1 MTIIQI
7 LLLTF
12 FLFAVI
18 IAFFRFR
25 SSDIKFLT
33 FLYWL
38 SFWLVASAIVAVPD
52 ATFYFANKLGIGRG
66 SDLIVYVSLVV
77 IFFLIFRIMATTEKQ
92 KREITELTRII
103 ALKNKDIN
111 I

>member
-7 LLLTF
+7 LLLAF
-12 FLFAVI
+12 FIFAVI
-18 IAFFRFR
+18 IAFLRFR
-25 SSDIKFLT
+25 SNDIKFLT

-38 SFWLVASAIVAVPD
+38 IFWLVSSAIVIVPD
-52 ATFYFANKLGIGRG
+52 ATFYFANKLGVGRG
-66 SDLIVYVSLVV
+66 SDLIVYVSLVI
-77 IFFLIFRIMATTEKQ
+77 IFFLIFKNMAMTEKH
-92 KREITELTRII
+92 KKEITELTRII